1 MQSWTPNTPLQNGQ
15 YIIQKVIGGGGFG
28 ETYLAEDTE
37 ENRLVV
43 IKTLNREQRQKP
55 DFAER
60 QKRFRKEALDLSK
73 CYHPHIV
80 QVYDN
85 FPEDGLWAI
94 VMEHID
100 GDDLAAYVE
109 NYTTENGYLS
119 ETEALHYIDQIGQAL
134 ECVHERKLLHRDVKP
149 NNILLRRESKEAV
162 LIDFGLAREFQP
174 GKIRSMTA
182 MITEGYAP
190 IEQYERR
197 GDFGYYTDVY
207 ALAATLYSLLTNRV
221 PIPANYR
228 AEYNVELSPPQK
240 YNQNISDKINTAIL
254 KGMELEPVNRTQ
266 TVREFR
272 ELLGLVVKPTPKFQ
286 SFTENLE
293 NVILDMIAI
302 PGGKFLMGSP
312 EGEGD
317 DDEKPQHEVTIPP
330 FYMGKYPVT
339 QAQWEKVASLPKVEL
354 DLKSQPSYF
363 KGENLPVE
371 QVSSWS
377 DVQEFCA
384 RLSKATGKLY
394 RLPSE
399 AEWEYACR
407 AKTTTPYY
415 FGDQITT
422 DLVNYGRNEKY
433 GQTTEV
439 GKFPPNAFGL
449 YDMHGNVCEFCE
461 DNWHENYINAPIDG
475 SVWINQSKEERVV
488 MRGGSW
494 IHNPGCCRSAYRLN
508 LIGCCYDGYIGFR
521 VVCAGAART

>member
-15 YIIQKVIGGGGFG
+15 YIIKRAIGGGGFG

-55 DFAER
+55 DFAEI

-109 NYTTENGYLS
+109 NYTAENGYLS
-119 ETEALHYIDQIGQAL
+119 ETEALRYIDQIGQAL

-182 MITEGYAP
+182 TKTEGYAP
-190 IEQYERR
+190 IEQYQRR

-228 AEYNVELSPPQK
+228 AEEDVKLSPPQK
-240 YNQNISDKINTAIL
+240 FNQNISDKVNTAIL
-254 KGMELEPVNRTQ
+254 KGMELEPQNRPQ

-272 ELLGLVVKPTPKFQ
+272 ELLGLVVTTPQ
-286 SFTENLE
+286 LE
-293 NVILDMIAI
+293 N
-302 PGGKFLMGSP
+302 SS
-312 EGEGD
+312 
-317 DDEKPQHEVTIPP
+317 
-330 FYMGKYPVT
+330 
-339 QAQWEKVASLPKVEL
+339 SL
-354 DLKSQPSYF
+354 
-363 KGENLPVE
+363 
-371 QVSSWS
+371 
-377 DVQEFCA
+377 
-384 RLSKATGKLY
+384 LSKLKEIFIPKNSTPQPVNQEVPLILISSCGIDYRKL
-394 RLPSE
+394 RDLLAQGEWNE
-399 AEWEYACR
+399 ADYETARVMLAVAKPEEEFHLRVEY
-407 AKTTTPYY
+407 
-415 FGDQITT
+415 I
-422 DLVNYGRNEKY
+422 N
-433 GQTTEV
+433 
-439 GKFPPNAFGL
+439 KFPCKDLRTIDQLWVKYSDGRFGFSVQKRIYQDL
-449 YDMHGNVCEFCE
+449 GGNFTYNSDIWDEFEDKVGWTNEGIRLLSDMKTFDKAQVPKGNFPRGTGCFRFVNHWALINILGGY
-461 DNWHENYINAPIDG
+461 NWQWTWLGIF
-475 SVWINQSKEERVV
+475 SRVET
-488 MRGGSW
+488 
-494 IHNPGCCRSAYRLN
+494 CKL
-508 LIGCCYDGYIGFR
+508 
-521 VVCAGAART
+521 

>member
-15 YIIQKVIGGGGFG
+15 YIIKRAIGGGGFG

-43 IKTLNREQRQKP
+43 IKTLNREQREKP
-55 DFAER
+55 DFAEI

-100 GDDLAAYVE
+100 GDDLAAYLE
-109 NYTTENGYLS
+109 NYTAENGYLS
-119 ETEALHYIDQIGQAL
+119 ETEALRYIDQIGQAL

-182 MITEGYAP
+182 SKTEGYAP

-228 AEYNVELSPPQK
+228 AEEDVKLSPPQK
-240 YNQNISDKINTAIL
+240 FNQQISDKVNAAIL
-254 KGMELEPVNRTQ
+254 KGMELEPVNRPQ

-272 ELLGLVVKPTPKFQ
+272 EMLGLVVKPVVNIPTP
-286 SFTENLE
+286 
-293 NVILDMIAI
+293 
-302 PGGKFLMGSP
+302 P
-312 EGEGD
+312 
-317 DDEKPQHEVTIPP
+317 
-330 FYMGKYPVT
+330 
-339 QAQWEKVASLPKVEL
+339 
-354 DLKSQPSYF
+354 
-363 KGENLPVE
+363 
-371 QVSSWS
+371 
-377 DVQEFCA
+377 
-384 RLSKATGKLY
+384 
-394 RLPSE
+394 
-399 AEWEYACR
+399 
-407 AKTTTPYY
+407 
-415 FGDQITT
+415 
-422 DLVNYGRNEKY
+422 LVNYRPIPVQQKAPQNIPTPQPIKQEVQLKSAAGMDYRKLQNYLKAGEWKEADEE
-433 GQTTEV
+433 TTRLMLTV
-439 GKFPPNAFGL
+439 GKREKEGWLRVEDIDNFP
-449 YDMHGNVCEFCE
+449 CE
-461 DNWHENYINAPIDG
+461 DLHTIDKLWVKYSDGKFGFSVQKRIYQSLGETGNYDEKIWQTFG
-475 SVWINQSKEERVV
+475 EKVGWKRRKSWL
-488 MRGGSW
+488 GSW
-494 IHNPGCCRSAYRLN
+494 LYYKNITFDKKAPEGHLPFWGC
-508 LIGCCYDGYIGFR
+508 GVF
-521 VVCAGAART
+521 CAGLPSSSWWRFVRVGVSLLSRRDL

>member
-15 YIIQKVIGGGGFG
+15 YIIKRAIGGGGFG

-43 IKTLNREQRQKP
+43 IKTLNREQREKP
-55 DFAER
+55 DFAEI

-109 NYTTENGYLS
+109 NYTAENGYLS
-119 ETEALHYIDQIGQAL
+119 ETEALRYIDQIGQAL

-182 MITEGYAP
+182 TKTEGYAP

-228 AEYNVELSPPQK
+228 AEEDVKLSPPQK
-240 YNQNISDKINTAIL
+240 FNQQISDKVNTAIL
-254 KGMELEPVNRTQ
+254 KGMELEPVNRPQ

-272 ELLGLVVKPTPKFQ
+272 ELLGLINQEVPLKSSCGMDYRKLRDLLAQGKWNEADQETSLVMVAVVKGKKYYGLY
-286 SFTENLE
+286 SDLYIDEIENFPCEDLRTIDQLWVKYS
-293 NVILDMIAI
+293 NGRFGFSVQKKIYHSL
-302 PGGKFLMGSP
+302 GGTTTLSSKIWEAFCDTVGWRKEGQWLQYYKDITFDITAPQAHLPSCYVYELIRSIKFLRSDQVIGYFS
-312 EGEGD
+312 
-317 DDEKPQHEVTIPP
+317 
-330 FYMGKYPVT
+330 
-339 QAQWEKVASLPKVEL
+339 ALAS
-354 DLKSQPSYF
+354 
-363 KGENLPVE
+363 
-371 QVSSWS
+371 
-377 DVQEFCA
+377 
-384 RLSKATGKLY
+384 R
-394 RLPSE
+394 
-399 AEWEYACR
+399 
-407 AKTTTPYY
+407 
-415 FGDQITT
+415 
-422 DLVNYGRNEKY
+422 LVNCN
-433 GQTTEV
+433 
-439 GKFPPNAFGL
+439 
-449 YDMHGNVCEFCE
+449 
-461 DNWHENYINAPIDG
+461 I
-475 SVWINQSKEERVV
+475 
-488 MRGGSW
+488 
-494 IHNPGCCRSAYRLN
+494 
-508 LIGCCYDGYIGFR
+508 
-521 VVCAGAART
+521 

>member
-1 MQSWTPNTPLQNGQ
+1 MQTWTPNTPLQNGQ
-15 YIIQKVIGGGGFG
+15 YIIKRAIGGGGFG

-43 IKTLNREQRQKP
+43 IKTLNREQREKP

-109 NYTTENGYLS
+109 NYTAENGYLS
-119 ETEALHYIDQIGQAL
+119 ETEALRYIDQIGQAL

-182 MITEGYAP
+182 TKTEGYAP
-190 IEQYERR
+190 IEQYQRR

-228 AEYNVELSPPQK
+228 AEEDVKLSPPQK
-240 YNQNISDKINTAIL
+240 YNQQISDKVNAAIL
-254 KGMELEPVNRTQ
+254 KGMELEPVNRPQ

-272 ELLGLVVKPTPKFQ
+272 EILGLINQEVELKSSCGMDYRQLRDFLAQEKWQEADKETARVMLAVAKREKEGWLNVKDIDNFPCADLRSIDQLWVKYSNDKFGFSVQ
-286 SFTENLE
+286 KRIYQGF
-293 NVILDMIAI
+293 
-302 PGGKFLMGSP
+302 GGTREYNS
-312 EGEGD
+312 E
-317 DDEKPQHEVTIPP
+317 I
-330 FYMGKYPVT
+330 
-339 QAQWEKVASLPKVEL
+339 WEKFGDKVGWRKEDDCL
-354 DLKSQPSYF
+354 YYKNITFDIKAA
-363 KGENLPVE
+363 KGHLPVLFWDE
-371 QVSSWS
+371 DYFWGVVDWYWLLRWR
-377 DVQEFCA
+377 VCLVL
-384 RLSKATGKLY
+384 LS
-394 RLPSE
+394 RP
-399 AEWEYACR
+399 
-407 AKTTTPYY
+407 
-415 FGDQITT
+415 
-422 DLVNYGRNEKY
+422 DL
-433 GQTTEV
+433 
-439 GKFPPNAFGL
+439 
-449 YDMHGNVCEFCE
+449 
-461 DNWHENYINAPIDG
+461 
-475 SVWINQSKEERVV
+475 
-488 MRGGSW
+488 
-494 IHNPGCCRSAYRLN
+494 
-508 LIGCCYDGYIGFR
+508 
-521 VVCAGAART
+521 

>member
-15 YIIQKVIGGGGFG
+15 YIIKKVIGGGGFG

-43 IKTLNREQRQKP
+43 IKTLNREQQQKP
-55 DFAER
+55 DFTEI

-109 NYTTENGYLS
+109 NYTAENGYLS
-119 ETEALHYIDQIGQAL
+119 ETEALRYIDQIGQAL

-182 MITEGYAP
+182 KKTEGYAP

-228 AEYNVELSPPQK
+228 AEEDVKLSPPQK
-240 YNQNISDKINTAIL
+240 FNQKISDKVNAAIL
-254 KGMELEPVNRTQ
+254 KGMELEPQNRPQ

-272 ELLGLVVKPTPKFQ
+272 ELLGLLVKPVVNIPTPPPVNYDIQ
-286 SFTENLE
+286 QPI
-293 NVILDMIAI
+293 NVEPII
-302 PGGKFLMGSP
+302 PTHGTSL
-312 EGEGD
+312 
-317 DDEKPQHEVTIPP
+317 QTPP
-330 FYMGKYPVT
+330 NN
-339 QAQWEKVASLPKVEL
+339 QEL
-354 DLKSQPSYF
+354 QLKSAVGMDYR
-363 KGENLPVE
+363 KLH
-371 QVSSWS
+371 
-377 DVQEFCA
+377 D
-384 RLSKATGKLY
+384 LLKAEKWK
-394 RLPSE
+394 E
-399 AEWEYACR
+399 ADEDR
-407 AKTTTPYY
+407 
-415 FGDQITT
+415 G
-422 DLVNYGRNEKY
+422 
-433 GQTTEV
+433 
-439 GKFPPNAFGL
+439 NASNF
-449 YDMHGNVCEFCE
+449 F
-461 DNWHENYINAPIDG
+461 
-475 SVWINQSKEERVV
+475 
-488 MRGGSW
+488 
-494 IHNPGCCRSAYRLN
+494 
-508 LIGCCYDGYIGFR
+508 
-521 VVCAGAART
+521 

>member
-43 IKTLNREQRQKP
+43 IKTLNREQREKP
-55 DFAER
+55 DFAEI

-100 GDDLAAYVE
+100 GDDLAAYLE
-109 NYTTENGYLS
+109 NYTAENGYLS
-119 ETEALHYIDQIGQAL
+119 ETEALRYIDQIGQAL

-182 MITEGYAP
+182 SKTEGYAP

-228 AEYNVELSPPQK
+228 AEEDVKLSPPQK
-240 YNQNISDKINTAIL
+240 FNQQISDKVNAAIL
-254 KGMELEPVNRTQ
+254 KGMELEPVNRPQ
-266 TVREFR
+266 SVREFR
-272 ELLGLVVKPTPKFQ
+272 ELLGLINQEVELKSSCGMDYRKLRDLLAQGKWNEADQETSLVMVAVVKGKKYYGLY
-286 SFTENLE
+286 SDLYIDEIENFPCEDLRTIDQLWVKYS
-293 NVILDMIAI
+293 NGRFGFSVQKKIYHSL
-302 PGGKFLMGSP
+302 GGTTLSSKIWEAFCDTVGWRKEGQWLQYYKDITFDITAPQAHLPSCYVYELIRSIKFLRSDQVIG
-312 EGEGD
+312 
-317 DDEKPQHEVTIPP
+317 
-330 FYMGKYPVT
+330 
-339 QAQWEKVASLPKVEL
+339 
-354 DLKSQPSYF
+354 YF
-363 KGENLPVE
+363 FAL
-371 QVSSWS
+371 VS
-377 DVQEFCA
+377 
-384 RLSKATGKLY
+384 KLVD
-394 RLPSE
+394 
-399 AEWEYACR
+399 CN
-407 AKTTTPYY
+407 
-415 FGDQITT
+415 I
-422 DLVNYGRNEKY
+422 
-433 GQTTEV
+433 
-439 GKFPPNAFGL
+439 
-449 YDMHGNVCEFCE
+449 
-461 DNWHENYINAPIDG
+461 
-475 SVWINQSKEERVV
+475 
-488 MRGGSW
+488 
-494 IHNPGCCRSAYRLN
+494 
-508 LIGCCYDGYIGFR
+508 
-521 VVCAGAART
+521 